1 MKYEELMKLSLADR
15 VDYLKRTYAEE
26 IVEENDWFYYFDDFV
41 VNIHDHDEDGVFAV
55 VAYPLTE
62 DGDVI
67 WDAETE
73 VRFESYVPQVIL
85 EEMPRFVVRNH
96 NKTVLG
102 RFDTRARANKE
113 AIFYSAQTGN
123 PAYVEDTQN
132 V

>member
-1 MKYEELMKLSLADR
+1 MKYDELQKLRLADR
-15 VDYLKRTYAEE
+15 VDYLKRTYHDE

-41 VNIHDHDEDGVFAV
+41 VNIHDHDEDGVFSV
-55 VAYPLTE
+55 VAYPLNE
-62 DGDVI
+62 DGEAI
-67 WDAETE
+67 WDTETE
-73 VRFESYVPQVIL
+73 VRFESYVPVVIK

-102 RFDTRARANKE
+102 RFDTRVRANKE
-113 AIFYSAQTGN
+113 AIFYSAMTGN